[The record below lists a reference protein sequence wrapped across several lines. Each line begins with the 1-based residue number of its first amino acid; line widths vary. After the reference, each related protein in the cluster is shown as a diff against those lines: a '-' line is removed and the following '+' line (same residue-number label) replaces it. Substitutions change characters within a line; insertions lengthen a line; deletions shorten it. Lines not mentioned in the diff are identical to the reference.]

1 MVQNFMV
8 QGRLFRGSQE
18 NSPEGTPLPSRGG
31 VYSSGVGIKCHSSRL
46 SGGPIQCELGPLP
59 WWGIECHS
67 LTANGSLDWSPSQKL
82 ESWKIPS

>member
-31 VYSSGVGIKCHSSRL
+31 FIHPVLALNVTVPDSVAARSNANWALCL
-46 SGGPIQCELGPLP
+46 GGG
-59 WWGIECHS
+59 
-67 LTANGSLDWSPSQKL
+67 
-82 ESWKIPS
+82 